1 MFSAVIG
8 LFFTM
13 LFGSTNIVYVEETDG
28 IELDVEFV
36 NSLHGFIQDSFG
48 CF

>member
-8 LFFTM
+8 LFF

-36 NSLHGFIQDSFG
+36 NSLYGFIQDSFG